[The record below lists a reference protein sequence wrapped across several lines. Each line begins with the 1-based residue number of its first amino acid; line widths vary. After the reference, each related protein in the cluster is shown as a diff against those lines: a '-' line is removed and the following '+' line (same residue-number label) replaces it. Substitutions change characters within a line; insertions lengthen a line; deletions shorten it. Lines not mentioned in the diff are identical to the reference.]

1 MRQNKGY
8 IPPDFIQALVAR
20 ADIVALINSR
30 IPLKRSGQ
38 NYMACCPF
46 HNEKTP
52 SFSVSPTRQMYHCF
66 GCGAS
71 GSIIN
76 FLINYENLEFKE
88 AVEALAAIEGVEIPY
103 ERGQN
108 YNPQQAQ
115 KYETLLKA
123 LEKATEFYQ
132 TQLRAHPDKDLAVTY
147 LKNRGVSGEIAQQFS
162 LGYAPTGWQNLK
174 NYLNQLGFKDNLL
187 LEAGLL
193 SESSHQSQN
202 STQNNYD
209 RFRGRVIFPIR
220 NRRGATIGF
229 GGRVIKEEEQPKYL
243 NSPETPVFHKGAEI
257 YGLYELRKYTRH
269 YDRILVVEGYMDV
282 VKLAQFGVKNAVATL
297 GTAINSQQI
306 ETLLRYS
313 KSLIF
318 AFDGDKAGKRAAK
331 KALEETLSVLAAG
344 KEVGFLF
351 LPEGEDPDSFIEKQ
365 GVNTFNEL
373 IVNNLP
379 LSQYLLQTL
388 EESYPLSSLE
398 GQAEFLQVFATYT
411 NKMPPSPL
419 KDLLIEEGRKK
430 ANLSE
435 AVLGKHIPEVRERLQ
450 NRASQRVNHRLHS
463 RKNYKTD
470 YRGRRE
476 GSKGAPP
483 SPISFHQE
491 HTLTDR
497 LVILL
502 LNNAEIAQEIQLP
515 SFLLNSENQELSRLY
530 YILSQLKDAP
540 QIKNMA
546 QILLSFREE
555 SWFPWLERLSR
566 VQLLLQKKEALEKQ
580 FIHLLAQLEKQE
592 SPFNKVLAKWQQGQ
606 ALTEEEKNILQK
618 GSH

>member
-20 ADIVALINSR
+20 ADIVALINTR

-38 NYMACCPF
+38 NFMACCPF

-71 GSIIN
+71 GSIVN

-88 AVEALAAIEGVEIPY
+88 AIEALAAIEGVEIPY
-103 ERGQN
+103 ERGQH

-115 KYETLLKA
+115 KYEDLLNV
-123 LEKATEFYQ
+123 LEKAAEFYQ
-132 TQLRAHPDKDLAVTY
+132 TQLRTHPDKDLVVTY
-147 LKNRGVSGEIAQQFS
+147 LKTREISGEIAQQFA

-174 NYLNQLGFKDNLL
+174 NHLNQLGFKDDLL

-193 SESSHQSQN
+193 SESSQQPQN
-202 STQNNYD
+202 NPQNNKKNNYD
-209 RFRGRVIFPIR
+209 RFRGRLIFPIR

-229 GGRVIKEEEQPKYL
+229 GGRVIKEDEQPKYL

-269 YDRILVVEGYMDV
+269 YEAIIVVEGYMDV
-282 VKLAQFGVKNAVATL
+282 VKLAQYGVKNAVATL

-306 ETLLRYS
+306 KTLLRYS
-313 KSLIF
+313 KALIF
-318 AFDGDKAGKRAAK
+318 AFDGDQAGARAAK
-331 KALEETLSVLAAG
+331 KALEETLPVLAAG

-351 LPEGEDPDSFIEKQ
+351 FPEGEDPDSFIEQQ
-365 GVNTFNEL
+365 GVVAFNERMANS
-373 IVNNLP
+373 VP
-379 LSQYLLQTL
+379 LSRYLLETL
-388 EESYPLSSLE
+388 KESHPLTSLE
-398 GQAEFLQVFATYT
+398 GQAEFLQAFANYT

-430 ANLSE
+430 ARLSE
-435 AVLGKHIPEVRERLQ
+435 AVLGKHIPEIRGRLQ
-450 NRASQRVNHRLHS
+450 NKTASRAS
-463 RKNYKTD
+463 
-470 YRGRRE
+470 YRGGRQ
-476 GSKGAPP
+476 GSQAAPI
-483 SPISFHQE
+483 SPITFHQE
-491 HTLTDR
+491 TTLTDR

-502 LNNAEIAQEIQLP
+502 LNHPEIAHSVRLAP
-515 SFLLNSENQELSRLY
+515 FLLNSEKEELSRLY
-530 YILSQLKDAP
+530 YILSQLQDLP
-540 QIKNMA
+540 QITNMA
-546 QILLSFREE
+546 QALLSFREE
-555 SWFPWLERLSR
+555 PWFPWLERLSR
-566 VQLLLQKKEALEKQ
+566 TQLLLQDKEALTKE

-592 SPFNKVLAKWQQGQ
+592 SPFNKVLAKLRQGQ
-606 ALTEEEKNILQK
+606 PLTAEEKKVLQK
-618 GSH
+618 GQ